1 MDEWPSI
8 FTASTDAIVSFIER
22 LTGNQLPVQM
32 NKDEE
37 IKHLT
42 ALNERNHNQIT
53 ELNTKVQYGIDLV
66 GHQREQIEDLSRQ
79 LKATREKWNEDKN
92 ALDSLYRRFERLML
106 ERDNLDGQNMQLQ
119 NMLYGVI
126 GMLSEQNAE
135 TVLSQLDKLQRA
147 LMG

>member
-1 MDEWPSI
+1 M
-8 FTASTDAIVSFIER
+8 SFIER

-42 ALNERNHNQIT
+42 ALNERNHSQIT
-53 ELNTKVQYGIDLV
+53 ELKTKVQFGIDLV
-66 GHQREQIEDLSRQ
+66 GSQREQIEYLNRQ
-79 LKATREKWNEDKN
+79 LKATREKWNEDKD
-92 ALDSLYRRFERLML
+92 ALDSLSRRFERLML

-147 LMG
+147 TKGW

>member
-1 MDEWPSI
+1 
-8 FTASTDAIVSFIER
+8 VSFIER
-22 LTGNQLPVQM
+22 LTENQLPVQM

-79 LKATREKWNEDKN
+79 LKAAREKWNEDKN

>member
-1 MDEWPSI
+1 MKPQIE
-8 FTASTDAIVSFIER
+8 AIVSFIER

-42 ALNERNHNQIT
+42 ALNERNHSQIT
-53 ELNTKVQYGIDLV
+53 ELKTKVQFGIDLV
-66 GHQREQIEDLSRQ
+66 GSQREQIEYLNRQ
-79 LKATREKWNEDKN
+79 LKATREKWNEDKD
-92 ALDSLYRRFERLML
+92 ALDSLSRRFERLML

-147 LMG
+147 TKGW

>member
-79 LKATREKWNEDKN
+79 LKAAREKWNEDKN

>member
-1 MDEWPSI
+1 M
-8 FTASTDAIVSFIER
+8 SFIER

-53 ELNTKVQYGIDLV
+53 ELNTKVQYGVDLV

-79 LKATREKWNEDKN
+79 LKAAREKWNEDKN

>member
-53 ELNTKVQYGIDLV
+53 ELNTKVQYGVDLV

-79 LKATREKWNEDKN
+79 LKAAREKWNEDKN

>member
-1 MDEWPSI
+1 
-8 FTASTDAIVSFIER
+8 VSFIER

-42 ALNERNHNQIT
+42 ALNERNHNQIS
-53 ELNTKVQYGIDLV
+53 ELNTKVQYGVDLV

-79 LKATREKWNEDKN
+79 LKAAREKWNEDKN

>member
-1 MDEWPSI
+1 M
-8 FTASTDAIVSFIER
+8 SFIER

-42 ALNERNHNQIT
+42 ALNERNHNQIS
-53 ELNTKVQYGIDLV
+53 ELNTKVQYGVDLV

-79 LKATREKWNEDKN
+79 LKAAREKWNEDKN

>member
-1 MDEWPSI
+1 
-8 FTASTDAIVSFIER
+8 
-22 LTGNQLPVQM
+22 M

-42 ALNERNHNQIT
+42 ALNERNHSQIT
-53 ELNTKVQYGIDLV
+53 ELMRKNNIAEAIASERSAVV
-66 GHQREQIEDLSRQ
+66 EDLSRQ
-79 LKATREKWNEDKN
+79 LKATREKWNEDKDT
-92 ALDSLYRRFERLML
+92 LDHLSRRFERLML
-106 ERDNLDGQNMQLQ
+106 ERDNLVDQNMQLQ

-147 LMG
+147 MKGW

>member
-1 MDEWPSI
+1 
-8 FTASTDAIVSFIER
+8 
-22 LTGNQLPVQM
+22 M

-42 ALNERNHNQIT
+42 ALNERNHNQIS
-53 ELNTKVQYGIDLV
+53 ELNTKVQYGVDLV

-79 LKATREKWNEDKN
+79 LKAAREKWNEDKN

>member
-1 MDEWPSI
+1 
-8 FTASTDAIVSFIER
+8 
-22 LTGNQLPVQM
+22 M

-42 ALNERNHNQIT
+42 ALNERNHSQIIALK
-53 ELNTKVQYGIDLV
+53 ESCRLLDAKVS
-66 GHQREQIEDLSRQ
+66 EE
-79 LKATREKWNEDKN
+79 KATNLAKTQELKVMRLKWLEAKDE
-92 ALDSLYRRFERLML
+92 LGPLGRRFERLML
-106 ERDNLDGQNMQLQ
+106 ERDNLVDQNMQLQ

-147 LMG
+147 TMGW

>member
-1 MDEWPSI
+1 
-8 FTASTDAIVSFIER
+8 
-22 LTGNQLPVQM
+22 M

-79 LKATREKWNEDKN
+79 LKATREKWNEDKG
-92 ALDSLYRRFERLML
+92 ALDSLSRRFERLML
-106 ERDNLDGQNMQLQ
+106 ERDKLDDQNMQLQ

>member
-1 MDEWPSI
+1 
-8 FTASTDAIVSFIER
+8 
-22 LTGNQLPVQM
+22 M

>member
-1 MDEWPSI
+1 
-8 FTASTDAIVSFIER
+8 VSFIER

-53 ELNTKVQYGIDLV
+53 ELNTKVQYGVDLV

-79 LKATREKWNEDKN
+79 LKAAREKWNEDKN

>member
-8 FTASTDAIVSFIER
+8 FTASIDAIVSFIER

>member
-1 MDEWPSI
+1 M
-8 FTASTDAIVSFIER
+8 SFIER

>member
-1 MDEWPSI
+1 
-8 FTASTDAIVSFIER
+8 
-22 LTGNQLPVQM
+22 M

-42 ALNERNHNQIT
+42 ALNERNHSQIIALK
-53 ELNTKVQYGIDLV
+53 ESCRLLDAKVSERNAV
-66 GHQREQIEDLSRQ
+66 VEDLSRQ
-79 LKATREKWNEDKN
+79 LRATREKWNEDKAALSACRN
-92 ALDSLYRRFERLML
+92 AVKVGATQRARVDNQNL
-106 ERDNLDGQNMQLQ
+106 ELQ

-147 LMG
+147 TKGW

>member
-1 MDEWPSI
+1 
-8 FTASTDAIVSFIER
+8 
-22 LTGNQLPVQM
+22 M

-42 ALNERNHNQIT
+42 DLSTRTIDRNGRLNRQLKGVQALLGEASETN
-53 ELNTKVQYGIDLV
+53 IDL
-66 GHQREQIEDLSRQ
+66 RRQ

-92 ALDSLYRRFERLML
+92 ALDHLSRRFERLML
-106 ERDNLDGQNMQLQ
+106 ERDNLVDQNMQLQ
-119 NMLYGVI
+119 NMLYGVV

-147 LMG
+147 TKGW

>member
-1 MDEWPSI
+1 
-8 FTASTDAIVSFIER
+8 
-22 LTGNQLPVQM
+22 M

-42 ALNERNHNQIT
+42 ALNERNHSQIT
-53 ELNTKVQYGIDLV
+53 ELMRKNNTAEAILNERNAVV
-66 GHQREQIEDLSRQ
+66 VDLSRQ
-79 LKATREKWNEDKN
+79 LKATRKEWTENKD
-92 ALDSLYRRFERLML
+92 ALDHLSRRFERLML
-106 ERDNLDGQNMQLQ
+106 ERDNLVGQNMQLQ

-147 LMG
+147 MM

>member
-1 MDEWPSI
+1 
-8 FTASTDAIVSFIER
+8 VSFIER